1 MQQNVNRTGK
11 AKPWASLSLDL
22 DNEWAYLKT
31 RGDARWRTHPSYL
44 HLAVPALLSL
54 LSAQGLRLTVFVVG
68 QDAALPGPAQAI
80 AQLSQAG
87 HEMANHSMFH
97 EPWMAAHSPAQ
108 LHAELQAAE
117 QAIEAAT
124 GVVPRGFRGPGFA
137 LSPAI
142 LRVLAQRGYLYDA
155 STFPSVLGPLARW
168 VYRLRAGRAARQDDK
183 LQTLFGGWREGL
195 RPLLPYAWAA
205 RGEGGKQGPDPV
217 ASADPSA
224 GSGSGSGS
232 GSRSRSLLVEMPVTT
247 MPLLRL
253 PMHMTYL
260 LFLAQRSVPLAMAY
274 FRLGLAL
281 CRLRGVAPSMLLHP
295 LDVLD
300 ADLVPSLAFFPAMAM
315 KAERK
320 REFVARC
327 LALMQRHFE
336 LLTIEEHAL
345 RAAAQPVFRTLVF
358 KS

>member
-1 MQQNVNRTGK
+1 MNGTDAANRASSAPAGAGATR
-11 AKPWASLSLDL
+11 KPWANLSLDL

-31 RGDARWRTHPSYL
+31 RGDAAWLTHPSYL
-44 HLAVPALLSL
+44 HVAVPALLSL
-54 LSAQGLRLTVFVVG
+54 LSAHQLHLTVFVVG

-80 AQLSQAG
+80 AQLAQAG

-124 GVVPRGFRGPGFA
+124 GVRPRGFRGPGFA
-137 LSPAI
+137 LSAPMLSA
-142 LRVLAQRGYLYDA
+142 LAERGYLYDA
-155 STFPSVLGPLARW
+155 STFPSALGPVARW
-168 VYRLRAGRAARQDDK
+168 AYRLRAGPAARQDQK
-183 LQTLFGGWREGL
+183 LQGLFGGWREAL
-195 RPLLPYAWAA
+195 RPLMPYLWAGAGAGAGAGA
-205 RGEGGKQGPDPV
+205 RAPAG
-217 ASADPSA
+217 AS
-224 GSGSGSGS
+224 G
-232 GSRSRSLLVEMPVTT
+232 LIEMPVTT

-260 LFLAQRSVPLAMAY
+260 LFLAQHSAPLAMAY
-274 FRLGLAL
+274 FRFGLGL
-281 CRLRGVAPSMLLHP
+281 CRWRGVAPSLLLHP

-300 ADLVPSLAFFPAMAM
+300 AEQVPSLAFFPAMAM

-327 LALMQRHFE
+327 LALLQRHFE
-336 LLTIEEHAL
+336 VLTVGEHAR
-345 RAAAQPVFRTLVF
+345 RAAGQPNLRTLVF
-358 KS
+358 KSL